1 MTHPPV
7 VLITGVSSGIGLATA
22 RQFVAHGSRVFGT
35 VRNLDKA
42 EPSPGVELIEMDVRN
57 DASVLAGVL
66 NVMQRTGRIDVLVN
80 NAGINML
87 GAVEE
92 TTPAEAAALFDT
104 NVLGALRLSQAVL
117 PHMRTRGQGRIIN
130 VSSVLG
136 FLPAP
141 YMGLYAASK
150 HAIEGLSESLDHE
163 VRQFGIRVTLVEPFY
178 TKTSLDANSPQA
190 ATLID
195 AYARERQLVTRS
207 VSASVAGGDD
217 PATVGNTIVEAAFGP
232 WRMRRTPPGQA
243 SLLSKLRRFMP
254 AGPVDKGLR
263 KTLGLD

>member
-190 ATLID
+190 ATLIENASSSRD
-195 AYARERQLVTRS
+195 PSPPASRAETTRRRWATPSSKRHSGPGGCGARR
-207 VSASVAGGDD
+207 
-217 PATVGNTIVEAAFGP
+217 PARP
-232 WRMRRTPPGQA
+232 RC
-243 SLLSKLRRFMP
+243 
-254 AGPVDKGLR
+254 
-263 KTLGLD
+263 